1 MQLIDMPMDASM
13 TYLYPWIFLS
23 MDIPV
28 VASMNMTMNIIKNM
42 ILGGTDLDPLSQNI
56 KQDMKRIGTLVKRTC
71 ENN

>member
-1 MQLIDMPMDASM
+1 MTVWHATGDMQKYKNR
-13 TYLYPWIFLS
+13 TNK
-23 MDIPV
+23 
-28 VASMNMTMNIIKNM
+28 NMTMNIIKNM